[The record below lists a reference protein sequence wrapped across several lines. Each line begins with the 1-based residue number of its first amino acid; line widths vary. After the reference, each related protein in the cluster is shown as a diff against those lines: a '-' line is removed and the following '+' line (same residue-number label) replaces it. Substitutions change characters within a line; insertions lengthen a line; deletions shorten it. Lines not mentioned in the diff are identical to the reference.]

1 MDQRH
6 VATCANHCWQQL
18 PWHARHVGDD
28 DDDDDDGGDDDCVA
42 PVMGNET
49 DMDVDVDVGCG
60 MRTCRMNGMGRG
72 TAEWGNVGMAEVV
85 SYIKCDV
92 NHELDWA
99 LMGFDMFSNAQNI
112 ARLACPI
119 CIRRIR
125 AESEQELSLSLS

>member
-28 DDDDDDGGDDDCVA
+28 DDDDCVA

-60 MRTCRMNGMGRG
+60 MRTCRMDGMGRG
-72 TAEWGNVGMAEVV
+72 TAERGNVGMAEVV

>member
-49 DMDVDVDVGCG
+49 DMDVGCG
-60 MRTCRMNGMGRG
+60 MRTCRMDGMGRG
-72 TAEWGNVGMAEVV
+72 TAERGT
-85 SYIKCDV
+85 
-92 NHELDWA
+92 WA
-99 LMGFDMFSNAQNI
+99 WLRLFHILNAT
-112 ARLACPI
+112 LTM
-119 CIRRIR
+119 
-125 AESEQELSLSLS
+125 SLIGL